1 MLQSPDELLMWT
13 ATTKIQCNSTWIPP
27 PVRMLKWNMDGSSN
41 DKLESFSI
49 GGFLR
54 DHEGNLLFV
63 FFCSSCIKESN
74 VTEVLTI

>member
-1 MLQSPDELLMWT
+1 
-13 ATTKIQCNSTWIPP
+13 
-27 PVRMLKWNMDGSSN
+27 MDGSSN

-54 DHEGNLLFV
+54 DHEGNLLCV
-63 FFCSSCIKESN
+63 FFCSTYIKESN

>member
-1 MLQSPDELLMWT
+1 
-13 ATTKIQCNSTWIPP
+13 
-27 PVRMLKWNMDGSSN
+27 MLKWNMDGSSN